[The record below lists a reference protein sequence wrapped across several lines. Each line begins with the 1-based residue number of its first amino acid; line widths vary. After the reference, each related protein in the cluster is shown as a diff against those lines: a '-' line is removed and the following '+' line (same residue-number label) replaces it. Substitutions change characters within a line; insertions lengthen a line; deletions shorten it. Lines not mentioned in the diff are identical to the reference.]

1 MKKRIAVLFGL
12 IMTMAVVGGCGK
24 ETGTTADVE
33 ENETPAAVEQDAQTF
48 DSILA
53 SLPADAYYAYADM
66 AKDHDALLVT
76 TKDLVFDNGDGVMA
90 ATEADVYGI
99 DQDGKVKEYGHVAGG
114 GTATP
119 LACKDGVLFYG
130 GHNYM
135 NKVHIEEA
143 TSEMITDE
151 GEYFDEYAEAIV
163 VAFNPSP
170 SASETASEESAYFTK
185 GVYYNY
191 AKDAENPPLTYFYVF
206 YDENTGYTAD
216 GENHGV
222 GLPFSVAQEDGK
234 ATFSFGGEGESEEV
248 LTVSSFENGI
258 VTGTFDDG
266 REVVFEPVSGL
277 DPETF
282 DAENYVNG
290 PSQSVYK
297 DPNGWSVKYDASLFE
312 VTQEEGQVFFVYTG
326 ESAGTNMVTATYTVD
341 NKAEDAIKK
350 LGENYGDTAEY
361 STAPFPGAED
371 VDGYWVNV
379 PVDTE
384 GSGAY
389 MTAMARDYMEGAL
402 IFEIDGHQ
410 GEDDEMN
417 MAVADALAGIIDS
430 LTFE

>member
-24 ETGTTADVE
+24 EAGTTADVE
-33 ENETPAAVEQDAQTF
+33 ENETLAAVEQDAQTF

-66 AKDHDALLVT
+66 DKDHDALLVT

-119 LACKDGVLFYG
+119 LACKDGVLFCG

-135 NKVHIEEA
+135 NKIHIEEA
-143 TSEMITDE
+143 TSEMITEE
-151 GEYFDEYAEAIV
+151 GEYFDEYDEAVV
-163 VAFNPSP
+163 VAFNPS
-170 SASETASEESAYFTK
+170 SAASETASEESAYFTK

-216 GENHGV
+216 GENNGI
-222 GLPFSVAQEDGK
+222 GLPFSLTQEEGA

-282 DAENYVNG
+282 DAENFVNG

-430 LTFE
+430 LTYE

>member
-66 AKDHDALLVT
+66 DKDHDALLVT

-119 LACKDGVLFYG
+119 LACKDGVLFCG

-135 NKVHIEEA
+135 NKIHIEEA
-143 TSEMITDE
+143 TSEMITEE
-151 GEYFDEYAEAIV
+151 GEYFDEYDEAVV
-163 VAFNPSP
+163 VAFNPSLA
-170 SASETASEESAYFTK
+170 ASETASEESAYFTK

-216 GENHGV
+216 GENNGI
-222 GLPFSVAQEDGK
+222 GLPFSLTQEEGA

-389 MTAMARDYMEGAL
+389 ITAMARDYMEGAL